1 MATVIPQVQAPALA
15 SSMMSSIYGA
25 VHTWDETI
33 TVTDLFGYSGHAF
46 ILNIERAMCASGPTG
61 WDWGA
66 ILFPLR
72 QLYSLKRLCANC
84 DMRDVDEARELIWE
98 RAQVSIDT
106 GRPVVLWDALLPE
119 FYLAYGY
126 DDETGTFNIQGPAAE
141 RVARQVSYM
150 QLGQH
155 TGQVWAIFPSPREEA
170 DRNAARD
177 LALRGA
183 VSWHRWENERDAQ
196 WVFGGEAWDVWIEA
210 MREEELAVEPAAAA
224 LNHHVY
230 AECRRHAAE
239 FLKGQGEQFAA
250 AAACYDTV
258 ASNLEAIV
266 KGWPMNSPL
275 PTHQERISYAEL
287 LMIARDAEDAG
298 VAALDEALTV
308 KR

>member
-1 MATVIPQVQAPALA
+1 IPQVHAPALA
-15 SSMMSSIYGA
+15 SSMISSIYGA
-25 VHTWDETI
+25 VHTWDDSI

-98 RAQVSIDT
+98 RTQVSIDA

-126 DDETGTFNIQGPAAE
+126 DDENGTFNIQGPAAE
-141 RVARQVSYM
+141 RVAGQVSYL

-155 TGQVWAIFPSPREEA
+155 TGQVWAIFPSPREDA
-170 DRNAARD
+170 DRDAARD

-183 VSWHRWENERDAQ
+183 VSWHHWENERDAQ

-230 AECRRHAAE
+230 AECRRQAAE
-239 FLKGQGEQFAA
+239 FLKWQGEQFAT

-266 KGWPMNSPL
+266 KGWPMNAAQ
-275 PTHQERISYAEL
+275 PTHNERISYAEL
-287 LMIARDAEDAG
+287 LVIARDAEDAG
-298 VAALDEALTV
+298 VAALDEALLV
-308 KR
+308 KK